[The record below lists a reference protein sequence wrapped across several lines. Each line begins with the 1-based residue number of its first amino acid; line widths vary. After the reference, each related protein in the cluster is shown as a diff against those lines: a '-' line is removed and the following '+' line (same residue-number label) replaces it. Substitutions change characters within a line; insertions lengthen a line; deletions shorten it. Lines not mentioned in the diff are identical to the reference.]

1 MAPQTQATK
10 ALSPADEVC
19 LTLTKLEPEF
29 AKSLPA
35 QTPSAKFLRVAQTLI
50 RMNSNLADPQKVDR
64 ASLLVA
70 MHKCAADGLIPDG
83 REATIIPFKGKAQ
96 YMPMVAGICK
106 KARNSGEIKTINA
119 QIVYK
124 NDAYEHWIDENGEHF
139 KHQPARGERG
149 EVLCVYAFAQTKD
162 EGVFFEELSMS
173 DIEAIQKMSRADDG
187 PWKGPFKTEMM
198 RKSAIRRL
206 LKYRV
211 PSSTDVDEIIRAD
224 DPIYEKDP
232 PPARPAETTSSRL
245 RDAVTTTVE
254 TPEAQPTTPAGPTAA
269 EEEAELRAQAGEDL
283 PL

>member
-1 MAPQTQATK
+1 MPDAKTLTPQ
-10 ALSPADEVC
+10 DEVC

-29 AKSLPA
+29 AKALPT
-35 QTPSAKFLRVAQTLI
+35 QTPSAKFLRVAQTLV
-50 RMNSNLADPQKVDR
+50 RMNPNLADPSKVDR
-64 ASLLVA
+64 NSLLVA
-70 MHKCAADGLIPDG
+70 MHKCAADGLIPDN

-106 KARNSGEIKTINA
+106 KARNSGEIKTINS

-124 NDAYEHWIDENGEHF
+124 NDAYEHWIDESGEHF
-139 KHQPARGERG
+139 KHQPARGDRG
-149 EVLCVYAFAQTKD
+149 EVLLVYAFAQTKD
-162 EGVFFEELSMS
+162 DGVFFEELSMS
-173 DIEAIQKMSRADDG
+173 DIDAIKGMSRAEDG

-224 DPIYEKDP
+224 DNLYDKPDP
-232 PPARPAETTSSRL
+232 APTKPAETTSSRL
-245 RDAVTTTVE
+245 RDAVTTTAE
-254 TPEAQPTTPAGPTAA
+254 PAPTYQDADSGNPP
-269 EEEAELRAQAGEDL
+269 GEDL

>member
-1 MAPQTQATK
+1 MPSTTALTPQ
-10 ALSPADEVC
+10 DETC
-19 LTLTKLEPEF
+19 LTIVKMETEL
-29 AKSLPA
+29 AKSLPK
-35 QTPSAKFLRVAQTLI
+35 QVPSAKFIRVAQTLI
-50 RMNSNLADPQKVDR
+50 RQSPNLADPQRVER
-64 ASLLVA
+64 QSLYAA

-106 KARNSGEIKTINA
+106 KARNSGEIKTLNA

-124 NDAYEHWIDENGEHF
+124 NDAYEHWIDESGEHF
-139 KHQPARGERG
+139 KHVPSRGERG

-162 EGVFFEELSMS
+162 DGVFFEELSMA
-173 DIEAIQKMSRADDG
+173 DIDAIQKMSRAEDG

-232 PPARPAETTSSRL
+232 PPPAKPAETMSSRL
-245 RDAVTTTVE
+245 RDAVSTTAV
-254 TPEAQPTTPAGPTAA
+254 PT
-269 EEEAELRAQAGEDL
+269 EAETDQELAVASGEEL